1 MIYDMISIGDNMKAL
16 FQKMDK
22 PLLFFMVL
30 YTILGLVMILSASSV
45 SAVLRYGVS
54 PSYFFIRQLIFVSA
68 AFLVGFIIVLRIP
81 TKKYRFLAPLYLLIV
96 FSLLFL
102 VFGYG
107 IVGGGAQSWLDL
119 GFFNLQPT
127 EFAKTA
133 LILYMAVFYEKSIKK
148 KKPFVYNFIP
158 IIFALII
165 FFLVAMQ
172 PDFGGA
178 VIIAGIVFFIFLVI
192 PFEKDS
198 KVQIIKYLGFA
209 AIIGGIVLLY
219 SGSDLFN
226 STQLARLKFQEP
238 CQRYMEDTGY
248 QVCNGFIAFHNGGL
262 FGVGLGNSS
271 QKYLYLPE
279 AHTDFI
285 YPILVEELG
294 LIVGILVLLGY
305 GYMLYRILKIAK
317 SADCIRNAI
326 ICYGAF
332 MLILLHL
339 LVNFLGTLAL
349 IPLTGVPLPFLS
361 YGGSFNMN
369 VILILFVV
377 ERIAIENKQN
387 QEKRELALLK

>member
-1 MIYDMISIGDNMKAL
+1 MKYL
-16 FQKMDK
+16 LQKMDK
-22 PLLFFMVL
+22 TILVFMII
-30 YTILGLVMILSASSV
+30 YSILGLVMILSASSV
-45 SAVLRYGVS
+45 SAVLRYAVS
-54 PSYFFIRQLIFVSA
+54 PSYFFVRQLIFIVAS
-68 AFLVGFIIVLRIP
+68 FFVGIFFVLKIP
-81 TKKYRFLAPLYLLIV
+81 TSRYRVLSLLYLAGVLG
-96 FSLLFL
+96 LLFL

-107 IVGGGAQSWLDL
+107 FIAGGAQSWLDL

-133 LILYMAVFYEKSIKK
+133 LILFMACFYEHSIKS
-148 KKPFVYNFIP
+148 KKPFMYNLIP
-158 IIFALII
+158 IIIALII

-178 VIIAGIVFFIFLVI
+178 IIIAGIVFFTFLVV
-192 PFEKDS
+192 PFAKDS
-198 KVQIIKYLGFA
+198 KVAFVKYLGIA
-209 AIIGGIVLLY
+209 TIVGIAVLLY

-226 STQLARLKFQEP
+226 STQLARLKFQAP
-238 CQRYMEDTGY
+238 CERYMESTGY

-285 YPILVEELG
+285 FPILVEELG
-294 LIVGILVLLGY
+294 LIVGIIVIFGY
-305 GYMLYRILKIAK
+305 AFLLYRILCIAK
-317 SADCIRNAI
+317 GCDSMRNAL
-326 ICYGAF
+326 ICYGTF
-332 MLILLHL
+332 IYLLLHL
-339 LVNFLGTLAL
+339 LVNFMGVLAL

-377 ERIAIENKQN
+377 ERISIENKQS
-387 QEKRELALLK
+387 EERRELALLS

>member
-1 MIYDMISIGDNMKAL
+1 MKSL
-16 FQKMDK
+16 FRKMDK
-22 PLLFFMVL
+22 TILVFMII
-30 YTILGLVMILSASSV
+30 YSILGLVMILSASSV
-45 SAVLRYGVS
+45 SAVLRYAVS
-54 PSYFFIRQLIFVSA
+54 PSYFFVRQLIFIVAS
-68 AFLVGFIIVLRIP
+68 FFVGIFFVLKIP
-81 TKKYRFLAPLYLLIV
+81 TFRYRVLSLLYLAGVLG
-96 FSLLFL
+96 LLFL

-107 IVGGGAQSWLDL
+107 FIAGGAQSWLDL

-133 LILYMAVFYEKSIKK
+133 LILFMACFYEHSIKS
-148 KKPFVYNFIP
+148 KKPFMYNLIP
-158 IIFALII
+158 IIIALII

-178 VIIAGIVFFIFLVI
+178 IIIAGIVFFTFLVV
-192 PFEKDS
+192 PFAKDS
-198 KVQIIKYLGFA
+198 KVAFVKYLGIA
-209 AIIGGIVLLY
+209 TIVGIAVLLY

-226 STQLARLKFQEP
+226 STQLARLKFQAP
-238 CQRYMEDTGY
+238 CERYMESTGY

-285 YPILVEELG
+285 FPILVEELG
-294 LIVGILVLLGY
+294 LIVGIIVIFGY
-305 GYMLYRILKIAK
+305 AFLLYRILCIAK
-317 SADCIRNAI
+317 GCDSMRNAL
-326 ICYGAF
+326 ICYGTF
-332 MLILLHL
+332 IYLLLHL
-339 LVNFLGTLAL
+339 LVNFMGVLAL

-377 ERIAIENKQN
+377 ERISIENKQS
-387 QEKRELALLK
+387 EERRELALLS

>member
-1 MIYDMISIGDNMKAL
+1 MRAL
-16 FQKMDK
+16 FSKMDK
-22 PLLFFMVL
+22 PLLFFMIV
-30 YTILGLVMILSASSV
+30 YTILGLVMIFSASSV

-54 PSYFFIRQLIFVSA
+54 PSYFFIRQLLFVSV

-148 KKPFVYNFIP
+148 KRTFVYNFVP

-178 VIIAGIVFFIFLVI
+178 VIIAGIVFFTFLTI

-198 KVQIIKYLGFA
+198 KVEIIKYLGFA
-209 AIIGGIVLLY
+209 AIIGGVALLY

-238 CQRYMEDTGY
+238 CQRYMESTGY
-248 QVCNGFIAFHNGGL
+248 QVCNGFIAYHNGGL

-294 LIVGILVLLGY
+294 LIVGILVIIGY
-305 GYMLYRILKIAK
+305 GYILYRILKISK
-317 SADCIRNAI
+317 SADCIRNAL

-332 MLILLHL
+332 IVILLHL
-339 LVNFLGTLAL
+339 LVNLLGTLAL

-369 VILILFVV
+369 IILILFVV
-377 ERIAIENKQN
+377 ERVAIENKQN

>member
-1 MIYDMISIGDNMKAL
+1 MINIGGRMKAL
-16 FQKMDK
+16 FRKMDK

-30 YTILGLVMILSASSV
+30 YSIIGLIMILSASSV
-45 SAVLRYGVS
+45 SSVLRYNVS
-54 PSYFFIRQLIFVSA
+54 PSYFFIRQLLFV
-68 AFLVGFIIVLRIP
+68 LVSFFFGMVLVLRIP
-81 TKKYRFLAPLYLLIV
+81 TKKYRFLAPLYLLGV
-96 FSLLFL
+96 FGLLFL

-107 IVGGGAQSWLDL
+107 IIAGGAQSWLDL

-148 KKPFVYNFIP
+148 RKPFVYNFIP
-158 IIFALII
+158 IILAIII

-178 VIIAGIVFFIFLVI
+178 VIIAGIVFFTFLVI
-192 PFEKDS
+192 PFEKES
-198 KVQIIKYLGFA
+198 KVNLIKYLGFA
-209 AIIGGIVLLY
+209 AIIGGIALLY
-219 SGSDLFN
+219 SGSDIFN
-226 STQLARLKFQEP
+226 STQLARLKFQAP

-285 YPILVEELG
+285 FPILVEELG
-294 LIVGILVLLGY
+294 LLVGILIIIGY
-305 GYMLYRILKIAK
+305 AYILYRILKIAK
-317 SADCIRNAI
+317 EADSIRNAI
-326 ICYGAF
+326 ICYGTF
-332 MLILLHL
+332 IYILLHL
-339 LVNFLGTLAL
+339 LINFMGILAL

-369 VILILFVV
+369 VILVLFVV
-377 ERIAIENKQN
+377 ERVAIENKQN
-387 QEKRELALLK
+387 AEKREMARLTA

>member
-1 MIYDMISIGDNMKAL
+1 MINIGGRMKAL
-16 FQKMDK
+16 FRKMDK

-30 YTILGLVMILSASSV
+30 YSIIGLVMILSASSV
-45 SAVLRYGVS
+45 SSVLRYNVS
-54 PSYFFIRQLIFVSA
+54 PSYFFIRQLLFVLGSF
-68 AFLVGFIIVLRIP
+68 FLGMVLVLRIP
-81 TKKYRFLAPLYLLIV
+81 TKKYRFLAPLYLLGV
-96 FSLLFL
+96 FGLLFL

-107 IVGGGAQSWLDL
+107 IIAGGAQSWLDL
-119 GFFNLQPT
+119 GFFNLQPA

-148 KKPFVYNFIP
+148 RKPFVYNFIP
-158 IIFALII
+158 IILAIII

-178 VIIAGIVFFIFLVI
+178 VIIAGIVFFTFLVI
-192 PFEKDS
+192 PFEKES
-198 KVQIIKYLGFA
+198 KVNLIKYLGFA
-209 AIIGGIVLLY
+209 AIIGGIALLY
-219 SGSDLFN
+219 SGSDIFN
-226 STQLARLKFQEP
+226 STQLARLKFQAP

-285 YPILVEELG
+285 FPILVEELG
-294 LIVGILVLLGY
+294 LLVGILIIVGY
-305 GYMLYRILKIAK
+305 AYILYRILKIAK
-317 SADCIRNAI
+317 EADSIRNAI
-326 ICYGAF
+326 ICYGTF
-332 MLILLHL
+332 IYILLHL
-339 LVNFLGTLAL
+339 LINFMGILAL

-369 VILILFVV
+369 VILVLFVV
-377 ERIAIENKQN
+377 ERVAIENKQN
-387 QEKRELALLK
+387 AEKREMARLTA

>member
-1 MIYDMISIGDNMKAL
+1 MINIGGSMKAL

-148 KKPFVYNFIP
+148 KRPFVYNFIP

-178 VIIAGIVFFIFLVI
+178 VIIAGIVFFTFLTI

-209 AIIGGIVLLY
+209 AIIGAVALLY

-294 LIVGILVLLGY
+294 LIVGILVLIGY
-305 GYMLYRILKIAK
+305 GYMLYRILRIAK
-317 SADCIRNAI
+317 SADCIRNAV

-332 MLILLHL
+332 MLVLLHL
-339 LVNFLGTLAL
+339 LVNFLGTLAM

>member
-1 MIYDMISIGDNMKAL
+1 MKSL
-16 FQKMDK
+16 FRKMDK
-22 PLLFFMVL
+22 TILVFMII
-30 YTILGLVMILSASSV
+30 YSILGLVMILSASSV
-45 SAVLRYGVS
+45 SAVLRYAVS
-54 PSYFFIRQLIFVSA
+54 PSYFFVRQLIFIVAS
-68 AFLVGFIIVLRIP
+68 FFVGIFFVLKIP
-81 TKKYRFLAPLYLLIV
+81 TSRYRVLSLLYLAGVLG
-96 FSLLFL
+96 LLFL

-107 IVGGGAQSWLDL
+107 FIAGGAQSWLDL

-133 LILYMAVFYEKSIKK
+133 LILFMACFYEHSIKS
-148 KKPFVYNFIP
+148 KKPFMYNLIP
-158 IIFALII
+158 IIIALII

-178 VIIAGIVFFIFLVI
+178 IIIAGIVFFTFLVV
-192 PFEKDS
+192 PFAKDS
-198 KVQIIKYLGFA
+198 KVAFVKYLGIA
-209 AIIGGIVLLY
+209 TIVGIAVLLY

-226 STQLARLKFQEP
+226 STQLARLKFQAP
-238 CQRYMEDTGY
+238 CERYMESTGY

-285 YPILVEELG
+285 FPILVEELG
-294 LIVGILVLLGY
+294 LIVGIIVIFGY
-305 GYMLYRILKIAK
+305 AFLLYRILCIAK
-317 SADCIRNAI
+317 GCDSMRNAL
-326 ICYGAF
+326 ICYGTF
-332 MLILLHL
+332 IYLLLHL
-339 LVNFLGTLAL
+339 LVNFMGVLAL

-377 ERIAIENKQN
+377 ERISIENKQS
-387 QEKRELALLK
+387 EERRELALLS

>member
-1 MIYDMISIGDNMKAL
+1 
-16 FQKMDK
+16 
-22 PLLFFMVL
+22 
-30 YTILGLVMILSASSV
+30 
-45 SAVLRYGVS
+45 
-54 PSYFFIRQLIFVSA
+54 
-68 AFLVGFIIVLRIP
+68 
-81 TKKYRFLAPLYLLIV
+81 
-96 FSLLFL
+96 
-102 VFGYG
+102 
-107 IVGGGAQSWLDL
+107 
-119 GFFNLQPT
+119 
-127 EFAKTA
+127 
-133 LILYMAVFYEKSIKK
+133 
-148 KKPFVYNFIP
+148 
-158 IIFALII
+158 
-165 FFLVAMQ
+165 
-172 PDFGGA
+172 
-178 VIIAGIVFFIFLVI
+178 
-192 PFEKDS
+192 
-198 KVQIIKYLGFA
+198 
-209 AIIGGIVLLY
+209 
-219 SGSDLFN
+219 
-226 STQLARLKFQEP
+226 
-238 CQRYMEDTGY
+238 MEDTGY

-294 LIVGILVLLGY
+294 LIVGILVLIGY

-317 SADCIRNAI
+317 SADCIRNAV

-377 ERIAIENKQN
+377 ERIAVENKQN

>member
-1 MIYDMISIGDNMKAL
+1 MI
-16 FQKMDK
+16 
-22 PLLFFMVL
+22 
-30 YTILGLVMILSASSV
+30 
-45 SAVLRYGVS
+45 
-54 PSYFFIRQLIFVSA
+54 
-68 AFLVGFIIVLRIP
+68 LRIP
-81 TKKYRFLAPLYLLIV
+81 TKKYRFLAPLYLLGV
-96 FSLLFL
+96 VGLLFL

-107 IVGGGAQSWLDL
+107 MVAGGAQSWLDL

-148 KKPFVYNFIP
+148 RKPFVYNFIP
-158 IIFALII
+158 IIIAIVI

-178 VIIAGIVFFIFLVI
+178 VIIAGIVFFTFLVI
-192 PFEKDS
+192 PFEKES
-198 KVQIIKYLGFA
+198 KVNLIKYLGFA
-209 AIIGGIVLLY
+209 AIIGGVALLY
-219 SGSDLFN
+219 SGSDIFN
-226 STQLARLKFQEP
+226 STQLARLKFQAP

-285 YPILVEELG
+285 FPILVEELG
-294 LIVGILVLLGY
+294 LIVGILVIIGY
-305 GYMLYRILKIAK
+305 GYILYRILKIAK
-317 SADCIRNAI
+317 AADSIRNAI
-326 ICYGAF
+326 ICYGTF
-332 MLILLHL
+332 IYILLHL
-339 LVNFLGTLAL
+339 LINFMGILAL

-369 VILILFVV
+369 LIAILLVV
-377 ERIAIENKQN
+377 ERVSIENKQN
-387 QEKRELALLK
+387 AEKREMARLTA

>member
-1 MIYDMISIGDNMKAL
+1 MKSL
-16 FQKMDK
+16 FRKMDK
-22 PLLFFMVL
+22 TILVFMII
-30 YTILGLVMILSASSV
+30 YSILGLVMILSASSV
-45 SAVLRYGVS
+45 SAVLRYAVS
-54 PSYFFIRQLIFVSA
+54 PSYFFVRQLIFIVAS
-68 AFLVGFIIVLRIP
+68 FFVGIFFVLKIP
-81 TKKYRFLAPLYLLIV
+81 TFRYRILSLLYLAGVLG
-96 FSLLFL
+96 LLFL

-107 IVGGGAQSWLDL
+107 FIAGGAQSWLDL

-133 LILYMAVFYEKSIKK
+133 LILFMACFYEHSIKS
-148 KKPFVYNFIP
+148 KKPFMYNLIP
-158 IIFALII
+158 IIIALII

-178 VIIAGIVFFIFLVI
+178 IIIAGIVFFTFLVV
-192 PFEKDS
+192 PFAKDS
-198 KVQIIKYLGFA
+198 KVAFVKYLGIA
-209 AIIGGIVLLY
+209 TIVGIAVLLY

-226 STQLARLKFQEP
+226 STQLARLKFQAP
-238 CQRYMEDTGY
+238 CERYMESTGY

-285 YPILVEELG
+285 FPILVEELG
-294 LIVGILVLLGY
+294 LIVGIIVIFGY
-305 GYMLYRILKIAK
+305 AFLLYRILCIAK
-317 SADCIRNAI
+317 GCDSMRNAL
-326 ICYGAF
+326 ICYGTF
-332 MLILLHL
+332 IYLLLHL
-339 LVNFLGTLAL
+339 LVNFMGVLAL

-377 ERIAIENKQN
+377 ERISIENKQS
-387 QEKRELALLK
+387 EERRELALLS

>member
-1 MIYDMISIGDNMKAL
+1 MKSL
-16 FQKMDK
+16 FRKMDK
-22 PLLFFMVL
+22 TILVFMII
-30 YTILGLVMILSASSV
+30 YSILGLVMILSASSV
-45 SAVLRYGVS
+45 SAVLRYAVS
-54 PSYFFIRQLIFVSA
+54 PSYFFVRQLIFIVAS
-68 AFLVGFIIVLRIP
+68 FFVGIFFVLKIP
-81 TKKYRFLAPLYLLIV
+81 TFRYRVLSLLYLAGVLG
-96 FSLLFL
+96 LLFL

-107 IVGGGAQSWLDL
+107 FIAGGAQSWLDL

-133 LILYMAVFYEKSIKK
+133 LILFMACFYEHSVKS
-148 KKPFVYNFIP
+148 KKPFMYNLIP
-158 IIFALII
+158 IIIALII

-178 VIIAGIVFFIFLVI
+178 IIIAGIVFFTFLVV
-192 PFEKDS
+192 PFAKDS
-198 KVQIIKYLGFA
+198 KVAFVKYLGIA
-209 AIIGGIVLLY
+209 TIVGIAVLLY

-226 STQLARLKFQEP
+226 STQLARLKFQAP
-238 CQRYMEDTGY
+238 CERYMESTGY

-285 YPILVEELG
+285 FPILVEELG
-294 LIVGILVLLGY
+294 LIVGIIVIFGY
-305 GYMLYRILKIAK
+305 AFLLYRILCIAK
-317 SADCIRNAI
+317 SCDSMRNAL
-326 ICYGAF
+326 ICYGTF
-332 MLILLHL
+332 IYLLLHL
-339 LVNFLGTLAL
+339 LVNFMGVLAL

-377 ERIAIENKQN
+377 ERISIENKQS
-387 QEKRELALLK
+387 EERRELALLS

>member
-1 MIYDMISIGDNMKAL
+1 MISIGGRMKAL
-16 FQKMDK
+16 FRKMDK
-22 PLLFFMVL
+22 PLLFFMIL
-30 YTILGLVMILSASSV
+30 YTIIGLVMILSASSV
-45 SAVLRYGVS
+45 STVLRYNVS
-54 PSYFFIRQLIFVSA
+54 PSYFFIRQLLIVGASFFVG
-68 AFLVGFIIVLRIP
+68 LVMILRIP
-81 TKKYRFLAPLYLLIV
+81 TKKYRFLAPLYLLGV
-96 FSLLFL
+96 VGLLFL

-107 IVGGGAQSWLDL
+107 MVAGGAQSWLDL

-148 KKPFVYNFIP
+148 RKPFVYNFIP
-158 IIFALII
+158 IIIAIVI

-178 VIIAGIVFFIFLVI
+178 VIIAGIVFFTFLVI
-192 PFEKDS
+192 PFEKES
-198 KVQIIKYLGFA
+198 KVNLIKYLGFA
-209 AIIGGIVLLY
+209 AIIGGVALLY
-219 SGSDLFN
+219 SGSDIFN
-226 STQLARLKFQEP
+226 STQLARLKFQAP

-285 YPILVEELG
+285 FPILVEELG
-294 LIVGILVLLGY
+294 LIVGILVIIGY
-305 GYMLYRILKIAK
+305 GYILYRILKIAK
-317 SADCIRNAI
+317 AADSIRNAI
-326 ICYGAF
+326 ICYGTF
-332 MLILLHL
+332 IYILLHL
-339 LVNFLGTLAL
+339 LINFMGILAL

-369 VILILFVV
+369 LIAILFVV
-377 ERIAIENKQN
+377 ERVAIENKQN
-387 QEKRELALLK
+387 AEKREMARLTA

>member
-1 MIYDMISIGDNMKAL
+1 M
-16 FQKMDK
+16 
-22 PLLFFMVL
+22 
-30 YTILGLVMILSASSV
+30 
-45 SAVLRYGVS
+45 
-54 PSYFFIRQLIFVSA
+54 
-68 AFLVGFIIVLRIP
+68 
-81 TKKYRFLAPLYLLIV
+81 

-148 KKPFVYNFIP
+148 KRTFVYNFVP

-178 VIIAGIVFFIFLVI
+178 VIIAGIVFFTFLTI

-198 KVQIIKYLGFA
+198 KVEIIKYLGFA
-209 AIIGGIVLLY
+209 AIIGGVALLC
-219 SGSDLFN
+219 SGTDLFN

-238 CQRYMEDTGY
+238 CQRYMESTGY
-248 QVCNGFIAFHNGGL
+248 QVCNGFIAYHNGGL

-294 LIVGILVLLGY
+294 LIVGILVIIGY
-305 GYMLYRILKIAK
+305 GYILYRILKIAK
-317 SADCIRNAI
+317 SADCIRNALI
-326 ICYGAF
+326 WYGAF
-332 MLILLHL
+332 IVILLHL
-339 LVNFLGTLAL
+339 LVNLLGTLAL

-369 VILILFVV
+369 IILILFVV
-377 ERIAIENKQN
+377 ERVANENKQN

>member
-1 MIYDMISIGDNMKAL
+1 MISIGGRMKAL
-16 FQKMDK
+16 FRKMDK
-22 PLLFFMVL
+22 PLLFFMIL
-30 YTILGLVMILSASSV
+30 YTIIGLVMILSASSV
-45 SAVLRYGVS
+45 STVLRYNVS
-54 PSYFFIRQLIFVSA
+54 PSYFFIRQLLIVGASFFVG
-68 AFLVGFIIVLRIP
+68 LVMILRIP
-81 TKKYRFLAPLYLLIV
+81 TKKYRFLAPLYLLGV
-96 FSLLFL
+96 VGLLFL

-107 IVGGGAQSWLDL
+107 MVAGGAQSWLDL

-148 KKPFVYNFIP
+148 RKPFVYNFIP
-158 IIFALII
+158 IIIAIVI

-178 VIIAGIVFFIFLVI
+178 VIIAGIVFFTFLVI
-192 PFEKDS
+192 PFEKES
-198 KVQIIKYLGFA
+198 KVNLIKYLGFA
-209 AIIGGIVLLY
+209 AIIGGVALLY
-219 SGSDLFN
+219 SGSDIFN
-226 STQLARLKFQEP
+226 STQLARLKFQAP

-285 YPILVEELG
+285 FPILVEELG
-294 LIVGILVLLGY
+294 LIVGILVIIGY
-305 GYMLYRILKIAK
+305 GYILYRILKIAK
-317 SADCIRNAI
+317 AADSIRNAI
-326 ICYGAF
+326 ICYGTF
-332 MLILLHL
+332 IYILLHL
-339 LVNFLGTLAL
+339 LINFMGILAL

-369 VILILFVV
+369 LIAILLVV
-377 ERIAIENKQN
+377 ERVSIENKQN
-387 QEKRELALLK
+387 AEKREMARLTA

>member
-1 MIYDMISIGDNMKAL
+1 MKSL
-16 FQKMDK
+16 FRKMDK
-22 PLLFFMVL
+22 TILVFMII
-30 YTILGLVMILSASSV
+30 YSILGLVMILSASSV
-45 SAVLRYGVS
+45 SAVLRYAVS
-54 PSYFFIRQLIFVSA
+54 PSYFFVRQLIFIVAS
-68 AFLVGFIIVLRIP
+68 FFVGIFFVLKIP
-81 TKKYRFLAPLYLLIV
+81 TFRYRVLSLLYLAGVLG
-96 FSLLFL
+96 LLFL

-107 IVGGGAQSWLDL
+107 FIAGGAQSWLDL

-133 LILYMAVFYEKSIKK
+133 LILFMACFYEHSIKS
-148 KKPFVYNFIP
+148 KKPFMYNLIP
-158 IIFALII
+158 IIIALII

-178 VIIAGIVFFIFLVI
+178 IIIAGIVFFTFLVV
-192 PFEKDS
+192 PFAKDS
-198 KVQIIKYLGFA
+198 KVAFVKYLGIA
-209 AIIGGIVLLY
+209 TIVGIAVLLY

-226 STQLARLKFQEP
+226 STQLARLKFQAP
-238 CQRYMEDTGY
+238 CERYMESTGY

-285 YPILVEELG
+285 FPILVEELG
-294 LIVGILVLLGY
+294 LIVGIIVIFGYAVL
-305 GYMLYRILKIAK
+305 LYRILCIAK
-317 SADCIRNAI
+317 GCDSMRNAL
-326 ICYGAF
+326 ICYGTF
-332 MLILLHL
+332 IYLLLHL
-339 LVNFLGTLAL
+339 LVNFMGVLAL

-377 ERIAIENKQN
+377 ERISIENKQS
-387 QEKRELALLK
+387 EERRELALLS